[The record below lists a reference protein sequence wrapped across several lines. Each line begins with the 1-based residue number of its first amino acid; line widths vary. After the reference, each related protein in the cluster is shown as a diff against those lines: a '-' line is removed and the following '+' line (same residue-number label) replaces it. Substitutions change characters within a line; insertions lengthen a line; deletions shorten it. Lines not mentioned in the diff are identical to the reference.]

1 MDQTADRARAP
12 GDDSVLPFQLD
23 RADIRGRV
31 ARLDGALEAM
41 LAQHAYPAPVSAL
54 AAEAALLTALIGQ
67 TMKLRW
73 RLSLQIRGD
82 GPVRL
87 IATDYFAPEAE
98 GAPARIRAYAGFDAD
113 RVGAGGAP
121 FALLG
126 DGFFAITIDQ
136 GPGMT
141 PYQGMTP
148 LTGGS
153 LPACAETYFAQSEQ
167 IATRFAVMAA
177 ESAAPG
183 EAARWRGGGVMIQHL
198 PKDGGVRPAPDQPS
212 GEAGLMT
219 ADDVAAMS
227 DGEDDWRRA
236 AMLLET
242 VEPHELL
249 GPVVAPDR
257 LLWRLFNEEAPRVW
271 PAQGVRF
278 GCTCSAERVEAALAQ
293 YSAKDI
299 ATMTTPE
306 GRVTADC
313 QFCGAHYEFDPDTLG
328 FEAGAEGPGTPPNR
342 PRPR

>member
-1 MDQTADRARAP
+1 MDDATEPAP

-23 RADIRGRV
+23 GADIRGRV

-41 LAQHAYPAPVSAL
+41 LAQHAYPDAVCAL
-54 AAEAALLTALIGQ
+54 ASEAALLTALIGQ

-82 GPVRL
+82 GPARL
-87 IATDYFAPEAE
+87 IATDYFAPSAE
-98 GAPARIRAYAGFDAD
+98 GESARIRAYAGFDAEG
-113 RVGAGGAP
+113 VETGAAPFSLLGAGY
-121 FALLG
+121 FAM
-126 DGFFAITIDQ
+126 TIDQ

-153 LPACAETYFAQSEQ
+153 LAACAEIYFAQSEQ
-167 IATRFAVMAA
+167 LATRFHVLAA
-177 ESAAPG
+177 RSAAPG
-183 EAARWRGGGVMIQHL
+183 ETPRWRGGGVMIQHL
-198 PKDGGVRPAPDQPS
+198 PADGGAQAAPDAPS
-212 GEAGLMT
+212 GEQGLMT

-227 DGEDDWRRA
+227 DGEEDWRRA

-249 GPVVAPDR
+249 GPLVGSDR
-257 LLWRLFNEEAPRVW
+257 LLWRLFNEETPRVW

-299 ATMTTPE
+299 ATMTTDE
-306 GRVTADC
+306 GTVTADC
-313 QFCGAHYEFDPDTLG
+313 RFCGAHYAFDPATLG
-328 FEAGAEGPGTPPNR
+328 FEAGAEGPGAPPNR
-342 PRPR
+342 